1 MDKVTSI
8 TTVKPRIEWLDGI
21 KGISCLM
28 LFILHFFM
36 GFYPAYHF
44 GEAQESHLNGFEV
57 WLLNSP
63 LNMFFAGN
71 VFVALFCMISGLVL
85 ALQVMNMKNP
95 LEKIP
100 GVVIKRYLRLMLPV
114 VPIGFFVWVVS
125 KLGLFYNI
133 EAVQYTLSG
142 WLTQYYSE
150 DMSLGSMLSAVF
162 VKIWFYG
169 DDSISTA
176 YWMLSQM
183 FYGSFLAI
191 ILGTIYWQFKRF
203 AGALYLF
210 VFAVF
215 LPRHDYLAAFAV
227 GAIIAWMFKEGH
239 MDIFKKFDIKVG
251 CATSHSF
258 SKVIGWIC
266 IALGIFLGGYP
277 SGTEPTNYYRI
288 MNIHFNEVWYF
299 LGAFFIIFGVY
310 QLEVVQKFLNI
321 RPLKFLA
328 KICYDIFLVHIP
340 IIFSAGMGLFVLLM
354 KNGMDYNVAVIITAV
369 VTIPLVVIV
378 SAFYNKYVGKSC
390 SVVIKK
396 IMDITEQK
404 SR

>member
-1 MDKVTSI
+1 MEKVTNLS
-8 TTVKPRIEWLDGI
+8 TARTRIEWLDGI

-28 LFILHFFM
+28 LFVLHFFL

-44 GEAQESHLNGFEV
+44 GEAQESHLNGFEI

-63 LNMFFAGN
+63 LNMLFAGN
-71 VFVALFCMISGLVL
+71 IFVALFCMISGLVL

-114 VPIGFFVWVVS
+114 VPVGLCVWIACRFD
-125 KLGLFYNI
+125 LFYNI

-142 WLTQYYSE
+142 WLTQFYYE
-150 DMSLGSMLSAVF
+150 PMSLGSVLGAVF

-191 ILGTIYWQFKRF
+191 ILGTIYWKFKKY
-203 AGALYLF
+203 AGLIYLF
-210 VFAVF
+210 VFVIF
-215 LPRHDYLAAFAV
+215 LPRHDYLAAFAI
-227 GAIIAWMFKEGH
+227 GAILAWMFKEGH
-239 MDIFKKFDIKVG
+239 MDILKKFDLKAG
-251 CATSHSF
+251 SDASHAF
-258 SKVIGWIC
+258 SKVIGWLC

-288 MNIHFNEVWYF
+288 MNVHFNEVWYF
-299 LGAFFIIFGVY
+299 MGGFFVIFGVY
-310 QLEVVQKFLNI
+310 QLEVVQNFLNI

-328 KICYDIFLVHIP
+328 KVCYDIFLLHIP
-340 IIFSAGMGLFVLLM
+340 IIFSVGMGLFVVLM
-354 KNGMDYNVAVIITAV
+354 RNNMDYNAAVVISGA
-369 VTIPLVVIV
+369 VTIPLVIVV
-378 SAFYNKYVGKSC
+378 SAIYNKYVERVCG
-390 SVVIKK
+390 VVTSK
-396 IMDITEQK
+396 IMKLID
-404 SR
+404 R